1 MDQNNLFDDSYC
13 FPLHVVPDEYALSLP
28 PIPVKWGEK
37 KMCLGCLFPVLFR
50 CALSSGPSN
59 LPDIS
64 LQALQITDT
73 FTQRNFLNQCNL
85 ATLFHCKSLSS
96 ARKRTAGVSIFE
108 NDNAELFHFCHW
120 HSHLDFY
127 LSLV

>member
-1 MDQNNLFDDSYC
+1 MAQNNFYGDSYD
-13 FPLHVVPDEYALSLP
+13 FSLHVVSNGSPVPLP
-28 PIPVKWGEK
+28 SIPVKWGEE
-37 KMCLGCLFPVLFR
+37 KMCFRSLFPVLFR
-50 CALSSGPSN
+50 STLSSGLSN

-64 LQALQITDT
+64 LQALQTT
-73 FTQRNFLNQCNL
+73 NTSTKRTFLNQCNL

-96 ARKRTAGVSIFE
+96 NRKRTAGVFIFK

-120 HSHLDFY
+120 YSHNDFY